1 MIKYQFNKRLELSNQ
16 LYMDLVAHIPESLL
30 ASKLADLPSN
40 TIGQQLWCVIGAR
53 NSYLNAAKAG
63 EWKGFSCPLAS
74 DKTGDSHAVRDALVS
89 TGEDVKSFLNGSNDF
104 LETTIKFLF
113 DLLEHEAQHHG
124 QLARYLYGLKVGV
137 PQSWKDRYHF
147 D

>member
-1 MIKYQFNKRLELSNQ
+1 MIKNQLSKRLELSNQ
-16 LYMDLVAHIPESLL
+16 LYIDLVAHIPESLL
-30 ASKLADLPSN
+30 ESKLANLPSN
-40 TIGQQLWCVIGAR
+40 TIGQQLWCVVGAR

-63 EWKGFSCPLAS
+63 AWKGFSCPLAF
-74 DKTGDSHAVRDALVS
+74 DKTGNSQAVKGALVS
-89 TGEDVKSFLNGSNDF
+89 TGEDVLKFISGSGDF
-104 LETTIKFLF
+104 NEVTVKFLF

>member
-1 MIKYQFNKRLELSNQ
+1 MIY
-16 LYMDLVAHIPESLL
+16 HIPEKLL
-30 ASKLADLPSN
+30 ASKLVNLPSN
-40 TIGQQLWCVIGAR
+40 TIGQQIWCVIGAR

-63 EWKGFSCPLAS
+63 SWIGFSNPL
-74 DKTGDSHAVRDALVS
+74 DFNKSHDLQAISAVLTS
-89 TGEDVKSFLNGSNDF
+89 TGSDVKKYFSELIDIP
-104 LETTIKFLF
+104 ETTLQFLF

-124 QLARYLYGLKVGV
+124 QLARYLYALKVGV

>member
-1 MIKYQFNKRLELSNQ
+1 MMKNQLKNRLELSNQ
-16 LYMDLVAHIPESLL
+16 LYLDLISHIPESLL
-30 ASKLADLPSN
+30 ASKLCDLPSN
-40 TIGQQLWCVIGAR
+40 TIGAQIWCVVGAR
-53 NSYLNAAKAG
+53 DSYLRAAKAG
-63 EWKGFSCPLAS
+63 SWQGFECPLDES
-74 DKTGDSHAVRDALVS
+74 KTTEANSVREALNS
-89 TGEDVKSFLNGSNDF
+89 TGKQVSSYLSESIELPESV
-104 LETTIKFLF
+104 IKYLL